1 MYTNG
6 GFSKIIPHNDRFSF
20 GFIISYVGGMCI
32 CLVRHDMVPSIRYVT
47 TGKTAES
54 QDGVISYMSIFQV
67 QLSSSNYGSGLPA
80 L

>member
-1 MYTNG
+1 
-6 GFSKIIPHNDRFSF
+6 
-20 GFIISYVGGMCI
+20 MCI

-47 TGKTAES
+47 TGRMAES

-67 QLSSSNYGSGLPA
+67 QLGSSKYGTGLPA